1 MKRVKIADLKN
12 NLSRHLVY
20 VRDGGAVVVLDRE
33 TPIARILPFVPADA
47 HGRPA
52 GSGRDDYWTDERLA
66 ELERQ
71 GVLTR
76 GDLRD
81 SGGWVKQVRPVK
93 LPAHAPRL
101 TDVLLRTR
109 RESTR

>member
-47 HGRPA
+47 PGRPA
-52 GSGRDDYWTDERLA
+52 GSGRDEYWTDERLA

-71 GVLTR
+71 GV
-76 GDLRD
+76 
-81 SGGWVKQVRPVK
+81 
-93 LPAHAPRL
+93 HY
-101 TDVLLRTR
+101 TR
-109 RESTR
+109 RPAGQCGLGEAGAAGEAARARAATHRRAPPNAA